1 MTTASIHRG
10 DANAAAWTQ
19 DRGTMRAP
27 QPTRSARL
35 NVTPL
40 AQPTQALS
48 LRVGGLVLAAGAG
61 SRMGNR
67 PKCLLQ
73 LNGMSLLERQLK
85 ALTQAGVRPIAVVLG
100 YHAERVLQDGAWNRW
115 AAQPVR
121 NPQPE
126 DGHVSSLRMGL
137 KALPPGLD
145 AVVVALADQPLIDTQ
160 AVQALLQA
168 FVMRPA
174 GTQLLQPSVQNL
186 PGNPV
191 VFSDPVRTQI
201 LAGSEDMG
209 ARQWQQAHPEAVYH
223 WETPHGHYRLDVD
236 NEADRQAFEQLTG
249 HSLRWPH
256 DLDS

>member
-1 MTTASIHRG
+1 
-10 DANAAAWTQ
+10 
-19 DRGTMRAP
+19 MRAP
-27 QPTRSARL
+27 QPKRSARL

-40 AQPTQALS
+40 AQPTQELS

-73 LNGMSLLERQLK
+73 LNGMSLLERQLQ
-85 ALTQAGVRPIAVVLG
+85 ALTQSGVRPIGVVLG
-100 YHAERVLQDGAWNRW
+100 HHAERVLQEGALARW
-115 AAQPVR
+115 SAQLVR

-126 DGHVSSLRMGL
+126 DGNVSSLRMGL

-145 AVVVALADQPLIDTQ
+145 AVVVALADQPLIDAQ

-168 FVMRPA
+168 FAMRPV
-174 GTQLLQPSVQNL
+174 GTQLVQPSVQGL

-191 VFSDPVRTQI
+191 VFSGAVMAQI
-201 LAGSEDMG
+201 LAGNVDMG

-249 HSLRWPH
+249 QSLRWPH
-256 DLDS
+256 DLDP

>member
-1 MTTASIHRG
+1 
-10 DANAAAWTQ
+10 
-19 DRGTMRAP
+19 
-27 QPTRSARL
+27 L

-40 AQPTQALS
+40 AQPTQELS

-73 LNGMSLLERQLK
+73 LNGMSLLERQLQ
-85 ALTQAGVRPIAVVLG
+85 ALTQSGVRPIGVVLG
-100 YHAERVLQDGAWNRW
+100 HHAERVLQEGALARW
-115 AAQPVR
+115 SAQLVR

-145 AVVVALADQPLIDTQ
+145 AVVVALADQPLIDAQ

-168 FVMRPA
+168 FAMRPV
-174 GTQLLQPSVQNL
+174 GTQLVQPSVQGL

-191 VFSDPVRTQI
+191 VFSGAVMAQI
-201 LAGSEDMG
+201 LAGNVDMG

-249 HSLRWPH
+249 QSLRWPH
-256 DLDS
+256 DLDP

>member
-1 MTTASIHRG
+1 
-10 DANAAAWTQ
+10 
-19 DRGTMRAP
+19 MRAP

-40 AQPTQALS
+40 AQPTQELS

-100 YHAERVLQDGAWNRW
+100 HHAERVLQDGALARW
-115 AAQPVR
+115 SAQLVR
-121 NPQPE
+121 NPQPDE
-126 DGHVSSLRMGL
+126 GHVSSLRIGL
-137 KALPPGLD
+137 KALSPELD

-168 FVMRPA
+168 FAMRPV
-174 GTQLLQPSVQNL
+174 GTQLVQPSVQGL

-191 VFSDPVRTQI
+191 VFSGAVMAQI
-201 LAGSEDMG
+201 LAGNGQMG
-209 ARQWQQAHPEAVYH
+209 ARQWQRAHPEAVYH

-236 NEADRQAFEQLTG
+236 NELDVQAVEQLTG
-249 HSLRWPH
+249 QSLRWPH
-256 DLDS
+256 DLNP